1 MEKSLKCP
9 VNKRCGSCTLLQVP
23 YEKQLENKTLRMR
36 ELLEEFC
43 EVKPI
48 IGMEDPLYYRNKV
61 HHVFG
66 FSKKGILS
74 GSYKADS
81 HHLVNIDHCFIEDK
95 ESQEIIHTIRDLVKS
110 FKITIY
116 DEDTGYGTFRH
127 VLVRRGFYTGEIMV
141 VLVMADPVFP
151 GKNNFI
157 KALLKK
163 HPAVTTIIQNINNRD
178 TSMVLGKTN
187 KTLYGPGFIKDRLAD
202 CVFRISPASFYQVNS
217 LQAEVLYRKA
227 AEFASLSGKETVVDA
242 YCGVGTIGLSV
253 AKRAKQVIGV
263 ELNPDAV
270 KDAIINARENKIEN
284 ARFYARDAGDF
295 LTEMA
300 ARKERADVV
309 ILDPPRSGSTEK
321 FLKAVDSVSPKRIV
335 YVSCEP
341 ETLKRDLVFLKKL
354 GWQAMKIQPVDM
366 FPFTENI
373 ECCVLLERMSNRKA
387 EKCMSAACSHKSG
400 TLTQ

>member
-1 MEKSLKCP
+1 MKCP

-36 ELLEEFC
+36 ELLGEFC

-74 GSYKADS
+74 GSYEADS
-81 HHLVNIDHCFIEDK
+81 HYLVNIDHCFIEDK
-95 ESQEIIHTIRDLVKS
+95 ESQEIIHTIRDLVQS
-110 FKITIY
+110 FKIKIY

-141 VLVMADPVFP
+141 VLVMADPIFP

-187 KTLYGPGFIKDRLAD
+187 KTLYGPGFIKDRLAG

-263 ELNPDAV
+263 ELNADAV
-270 KDAIINARENKIEN
+270 KDAIINARENRIEN

-300 ARKERADVV
+300 ARKEQADVV

-354 GWQAMKIQPVDM
+354 GWQTMKIQPVDM

>member
-110 FKITIY
+110 FKIKIY